1 MTERGAG
8 VWRLRV
14 LTGYTPEGK
23 PIQRSKTVKGTKRDA
38 QSELAKFVAEADTGR
53 VALSGSITFGRYL
66 TEQYPLR

>member
-23 PIQRSKTVKGTKRDA
+23 PINQSKTVYGNR
-38 QSELAKFVAEADTGR
+38 
-53 VALSGSITFGRYL
+53 
-66 TEQYPLR
+66 